1 MNSRSESNILTKLM
15 FYDKAKGND
24 QKKLHY

>member
-24 QKKLHY
+24 